1 MKSTLPPEEK
11 YKWILRP
18 DQWAGE
24 EEGWWAKKKKT
35 DKPICPVID
44 HNCLVS
50 RRRQMR

>member
-24 EEGWWAKKKKT
+24 EEGWWAKKK
-35 DKPICPVID
+35 D
-44 HNCLVS
+44 
-50 RRRQMR
+50 R